1 MNRIKKKE
9 TEFWNFIN
17 ICSVFLAFISLYT
30 TAEGMNRFFFR
41 EDRIHG
47 YLISLAVQ
55 GILLS
60 LNLRLPRYLMGKALP
75 AKACAIGLYVF
86 TVLWSSGF
94 SYIFMSNVIY
104 QDTWMKDAQIEMTGL
119 YQEGKQK
126 LTVQAGEAMEKA
138 VGEVLGDVTA
148 FKSRAVQND
157 GTVLTAGTSVE
168 YQNYLPL
175 FAEDPRM
182 LQAIYALQ
190 EGKSASGEVSVILDT
205 LKEKEETLTGEL
217 EAVTQKLEET
227 DSKLSQLDQQR
238 TELIDKRTKV
248 AAGSDAHSSY
258 TDSINEKTESIRS
271 LKDEKE
277 NDAKEAQEIR
287 DRLRAVQSM
296 LSAGQLTQNSAS
308 GQTDQDFAG
317 IMAQLGSSEPDL
329 EEIGRMTDNIYA
341 TLVGGTQAGQNM
353 EEYEQLL
360 EDYLKLRSDLGTASD
375 IRGVIAWLEEED
387 TVAEETERLV
397 KMDGGEEGLNLWR
410 ESWNQALTGLKS
422 QVLLIPE
429 DIDVTDTV
437 QTGKKAEQWKK
448 EREKLLGGITGMQ
461 RNYLLELN
469 DVEKAGNYLFGSFP
483 AMAWFSLLFAVY
495 LDTAPMLLAVF
506 KYCSAKRVK
515 EDGKEKTKSMVFRTA
530 VGAGCM
536 AFVILN
542 SIILMR
548 FFCLT

>member
-317 IMAQLGSSEPDL
+317 IMAQLGSTEPDL
-329 EEIGRMTDNIYA
+329 EEIGRLTDNIYA

-410 ESWNQALTGLKS
+410 DTWNQALTGLKS

-530 VGAGCM
+530 IGAGCM

-548 FFCLT
+548 FF

>member
-353 EEYEQLL
+353 EGYEQLL

-548 FFCLT
+548 FF

>member
-205 LKEKEETLTGEL
+205 LKENTLTGEL

-410 ESWNQALTGLKS
+410 DTWNQALTGLKS

-548 FFCLT
+548 FF

>member
-506 KYCSAKRVK
+506 KYCNAKRVK

-530 VGAGCM
+530 VGADCM

-548 FFCLT
+548 FF

>member
-317 IMAQLGSSEPDL
+317 IMAQLGSTEPDL
-329 EEIGRMTDNIYA
+329 EEIGRLTDNIYA

-410 ESWNQALTGLKS
+410 DTWNQALTGLKS

-483 AMAWFSLLFAVY
+483 AMAWFSLLFAIY

-530 VGAGCM
+530 IGAGCM

-548 FFCLT
+548 FF

>member
-205 LKEKEETLTGEL
+205 LKEKEDTLTGEL

-360 EDYLKLRSDLGTASD
+360 EDYLKLRSDLGTASY

-387 TVAEETERLV
+387 TVADETERLV

-437 QTGKKAEQWKK
+437 QTGKKEEQWKK

-548 FFCLT
+548 FF

>member
-317 IMAQLGSSEPDL
+317 IMASW
-329 EEIGRMTDNIYA
+329 
-341 TLVGGTQAGQNM
+341 
-353 EEYEQLL
+353 
-360 EDYLKLRSDLGTASD
+360 
-375 IRGVIAWLEEED
+375 GV
-387 TVAEETERLV
+387 
-397 KMDGGEEGLNLWR
+397 
-410 ESWNQALTGLKS
+410 
-422 QVLLIPE
+422 
-429 DIDVTDTV
+429 
-437 QTGKKAEQWKK
+437 
-448 EREKLLGGITGMQ
+448 
-461 RNYLLELN
+461 RNRISR
-469 DVEKAGNYLFGSFP
+469 K
-483 AMAWFSLLFAVY
+483 
-495 LDTAPMLLAVF
+495 
-506 KYCSAKRVK
+506 
-515 EDGKEKTKSMVFRTA
+515 
-530 VGAGCM
+530 
-536 AFVILN
+536 
-542 SIILMR
+542 
-548 FFCLT
+548 

>member
-205 LKEKEETLTGEL
+205 LKEKEDTLTGEL

-387 TVAEETERLV
+387 TVADETERLV

-437 QTGKKAEQWKK
+437 QTGKKEEQWKK

-548 FFCLT
+548 FF

>member
-75 AKACAIGLYVF
+75 AKVCAIGLYVF

-217 EAVTQKLEET
+217 ESVTQKLEET
-227 DSKLSQLDQQR
+227 DNKLSQLDQQR

-353 EEYEQLL
+353 EGYEQLL

-429 DIDVTDTV
+429 DIDVTDTA

-536 AFVILN
+536 AFVILT

-548 FFCLT
+548 FF

>member
-317 IMAQLGSSEPDL
+317 IMAQRGSTEPDL
-329 EEIGRMTDNIYA
+329 EEIGRLTDNIYA

-410 ESWNQALTGLKS
+410 DTWNQALTGLKS

-483 AMAWFSLLFAVY
+483 AMAWFSLLFAIY

-530 VGAGCM
+530 IGAGCM

-548 FFCLT
+548 FF

>member
-317 IMAQLGSSEPDL
+317 IMAQLGSTEPDL
-329 EEIGRMTDNIYA
+329 EEIGRLTDNIYA

-410 ESWNQALTGLKS
+410 DTWNQALTGLKS

-437 QTGKKAEQWKK
+437 QTGKMAEQWKK

-483 AMAWFSLLFAVY
+483 AMAWFSLLFAIY

-506 KYCSAKRVK
+506 KYCSAKRVN

-530 VGAGCM
+530 IGAGCM

-548 FFCLT
+548 FF

>member
-205 LKEKEETLTGEL
+205 LKEKEDTLTGEL

-271 LKDEKE
+271 LKDEKQ

-317 IMAQLGSSEPDL
+317 IMAQLGSTEPDL

-341 TLVGGTQAGQNM
+341 TLVGGTQAGQDM

-410 ESWNQALTGLKS
+410 DSWNQALTGLKS

-483 AMAWFSLLFAVY
+483 AMAWFSLFFAVY

-515 EDGKEKTKSMVFRTA
+515 EDGKEKMKSMVFRTA

-548 FFCLT
+548 FF

>member
-317 IMAQLGSSEPDL
+317 IMAQLGSTEPDL
-329 EEIGRMTDNIYA
+329 EEIGRMTDNIYS

-387 TVAEETERLV
+387 TVAEETERFV

-410 ESWNQALTGLKS
+410 DSWNQALTGLKS

-530 VGAGCM
+530 IGAGCM

-548 FFCLT
+548 FF

>member
-548 FFCLT
+548 FF

>member
-75 AKACAIGLYVF
+75 AKVCAIGLYVF

-353 EEYEQLL
+353 EGYEQLL

-429 DIDVTDTV
+429 DIDVTDTA

-548 FFCLT
+548 FF

>member
-205 LKEKEETLTGEL
+205 LKEKEDTLTGEL

-271 LKDEKE
+271 LKDEKQ

-317 IMAQLGSSEPDL
+317 IMAQLGSTEPDL

-341 TLVGGTQAGQNM
+341 TLVGGTQAGQDM

-410 ESWNQALTGLKS
+410 DSWNQALTGLKS

-515 EDGKEKTKSMVFRTA
+515 EDGKEKMKSMVFRTA

-548 FFCLT
+548 FF

>member
-248 AAGSDAHSSY
+248 AAGSDAHGSY

-548 FFCLT
+548 FF

>member
-329 EEIGRMTDNIYA
+329 EEIGLMTDNIYA

-536 AFVILN
+536 AFVIFN

-548 FFCLT
+548 FF

>member
-41 EDRIHG
+41 EDKIHG

-205 LKEKEETLTGEL
+205 LKEKEDTLTGEL

-353 EEYEQLL
+353 EGYEQLL

-429 DIDVTDTV
+429 DIDVTDTA

-548 FFCLT
+548 FF

>member
-168 YQNYLPL
+168 YQNYLLL

-317 IMAQLGSSEPDL
+317 IMAQLGSTEPDL

-360 EDYLKLRSDLGTASD
+360 ENYLKLRSDLGTASD

-397 KMDGGEEGLNLWR
+397 KMYGGEEGLNLWR

-548 FFCLT
+548 FF

>member
-175 FAEDPRM
+175 
-182 LQAIYALQ
+182 
-190 EGKSASGEVSVILDT
+190 
-205 LKEKEETLTGEL
+205 
-217 EAVTQKLEET
+217 
-227 DSKLSQLDQQR
+227 
-238 TELIDKRTKV
+238 
-248 AAGSDAHSSY
+248 
-258 TDSINEKTESIRS
+258 
-271 LKDEKE
+271 
-277 NDAKEAQEIR
+277 
-287 DRLRAVQSM
+287 
-296 LSAGQLTQNSAS
+296 
-308 GQTDQDFAG
+308 
-317 IMAQLGSSEPDL
+317 
-329 EEIGRMTDNIYA
+329 
-341 TLVGGTQAGQNM
+341 
-353 EEYEQLL
+353 
-360 EDYLKLRSDLGTASD
+360 
-375 IRGVIAWLEEED
+375 
-387 TVAEETERLV
+387 
-397 KMDGGEEGLNLWR
+397 
-410 ESWNQALTGLKS
+410 
-422 QVLLIPE
+422 
-429 DIDVTDTV
+429 
-437 QTGKKAEQWKK
+437 
-448 EREKLLGGITGMQ
+448 
-461 RNYLLELN
+461 
-469 DVEKAGNYLFGSFP
+469 P
-483 AMAWFSLLFAVY
+483 A
-495 LDTAPMLLAVF
+495 
-506 KYCSAKRVK
+506 R
-515 EDGKEKTKSMVFRTA
+515 R
-530 VGAGCM
+530 
-536 AFVILN
+536 
-542 SIILMR
+542 
-548 FFCLT
+548 

>member
-75 AKACAIGLYVF
+75 AKVCAIGLYVF

-217 EAVTQKLEET
+217 ESVTQKLEET
-227 DSKLSQLDQQR
+227 DNKLSQLDQQR

-353 EEYEQLL
+353 EGYEQLL

-429 DIDVTDTV
+429 DIDVTDTA

-515 EDGKEKTKSMVFRTA
+515 ENEEHGFQDGRRSRLYGICDT
-530 VGAGCM
+530 
-536 AFVILN
+536 
-542 SIILMR
+542 
-548 FFCLT
+548 

>member
-75 AKACAIGLYVF
+75 AKVCAIGLYVF

-205 LKEKEETLTGEL
+205 LKEKEDTLTGEL

-353 EEYEQLL
+353 EGYEQLL

-375 IRGVIAWLEEED
+375 IRGVIAWLEE
-387 TVAEETERLV
+387 EETERLV

-429 DIDVTDTV
+429 DIDVTDTA

-548 FFCLT
+548 FF

>member
-75 AKACAIGLYVF
+75 AKVCAIGLYVF

-217 EAVTQKLEET
+217 ESVTQKLEET
-227 DSKLSQLDQQR
+227 DNKLSQLDQQR

-353 EEYEQLL
+353 EGYEQLL

-548 FFCLT
+548 FF

>member
-387 TVAEETERLV
+387 IVAEETERLV

-410 ESWNQALTGLKS
+410 DSWNQALTGLKS

-483 AMAWFSLLFAVY
+483 AMAWFSLLFAIY

-530 VGAGCM
+530 IGAGCM

-548 FFCLT
+548 FF

>member
-238 TELIDKRTKV
+238 TELIDKRAKV

-548 FFCLT
+548 FF

>member
-205 LKEKEETLTGEL
+205 LKEKEDTLTGEL

-271 LKDEKE
+271 LKDEKQ

-317 IMAQLGSSEPDL
+317 IMAQLGSTEPDL

-341 TLVGGTQAGQNM
+341 TLVGGTQAGQDM

-410 ESWNQALTGLKS
+410 DSWNQALTGLKS

-515 EDGKEKTKSMVFRTA
+515 EDGKEKIKSMVFRTA

-548 FFCLT
+548 FF

>member
-483 AMAWFSLLFAVY
+483 ATAWFSLLFAVY

-548 FFCLT
+548 FF

>member
-75 AKACAIGLYVF
+75 AKVCAIGLYVF

-429 DIDVTDTV
+429 DIDVTDTA

-548 FFCLT
+548 FF

>member
-353 EEYEQLL
+353 EGYEQLL

-410 ESWNQALTGLKS
+410 ESWNQALTGLTS

-548 FFCLT
+548 FF

>member
-317 IMAQLGSSEPDL
+317 IMAQLGSTEPDL
-329 EEIGRMTDNIYA
+329 EEIGRLTDNIYA

-410 ESWNQALTGLKS
+410 DTWNQALTGLKS

-483 AMAWFSLLFAVY
+483 AMAWFSLLFAIY

-548 FFCLT
+548 FF

>member
-205 LKEKEETLTGEL
+205 LKEKEDTLTGEL

-548 FFCLT
+548 FF

>member
-75 AKACAIGLYVF
+75 AKVCAIGLYVF

-217 EAVTQKLEET
+217 ESVTQKLEET
-227 DSKLSQLDQQR
+227 DNKLSQLDQQR

-317 IMAQLGSSEPDL
+317 IMAQLGSSEPEL

-353 EEYEQLL
+353 EGYEQLL

-429 DIDVTDTV
+429 DIDVTDTA

-548 FFCLT
+548 FF

>member
-387 TVAEETERLV
+387 TVADETERLV

-410 ESWNQALTGLKS
+410 DTWNQALTGLKS

-483 AMAWFSLLFAVY
+483 AMAWFSLLFAIY

-530 VGAGCM
+530 IGAGCM

-548 FFCLT
+548 FF

>member
-217 EAVTQKLEET
+217 ESVTQKLEET
-227 DSKLSQLDQQR
+227 DNKLSQLDQQR

-437 QTGKKAEQWKK
+437 QTGKKEEQWKK

-548 FFCLT
+548 FF